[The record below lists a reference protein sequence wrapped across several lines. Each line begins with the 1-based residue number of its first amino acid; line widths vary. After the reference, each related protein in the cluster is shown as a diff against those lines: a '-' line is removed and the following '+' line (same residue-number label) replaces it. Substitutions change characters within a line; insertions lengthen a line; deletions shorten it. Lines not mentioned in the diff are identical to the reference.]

1 MARDEH
7 KVLIPA
13 NPDAASSKPVPSEQE
28 LASPHANTE
37 HSPAS
42 LPGVTPEMP
51 KAVPVTSTSPAQK
64 HVPAQTQPQH
74 ATHANQNKDEEEDD
88 SKTILGKIK
97 NFIKQ
102 SERVLAV
109 THKPGE
115 SEFRRIAISTGIGM
129 AVLGLTGLFVSLL
142 GNALRTV

>member
-7 KVLIPA
+7 KVLIPP
-13 NPDAASSKPVPSEQE
+13 NPDAAASKPVPEQE
-28 LASPHANTE
+28 LANPHANTE

-51 KAVPVTSTSPAQK
+51 KAIPVTSTSPAQK
-64 HVPAQTQPQH
+64 HVPAAQPQH
-74 ATHANQNKDEEEDD
+74 ATHANQNKSDEDD
-88 SKTILGKIK
+88 EKKGVVGMIQ
-97 NFIKQ
+97 NFLKQ

-129 AVLGLTGLFVSLL
+129 AVLGITGLLVSLV
-142 GNALRTV
+142 GNFLRTV